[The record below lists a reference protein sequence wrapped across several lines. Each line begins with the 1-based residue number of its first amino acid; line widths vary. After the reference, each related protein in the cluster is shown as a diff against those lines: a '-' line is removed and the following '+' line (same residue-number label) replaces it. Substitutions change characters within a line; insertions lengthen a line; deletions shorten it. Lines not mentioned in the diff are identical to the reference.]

1 MIKQEVIW
9 HSIKDEGL
17 PRNRNSSYWFLF
29 RNPSCKIHQIY
40 EVTCDD
46 SCKIWR
52 FASPHLHMKKIDF
65 DCADFT
71 PIMWTDSFEPN
82 AIDTFIKENYD

>member
-29 RNPSCKIHQIY
+29 RNPSCKIHQVMEI
-40 EVTCDD
+40 
-46 SCKIWR
+46 CK
-52 FASPHLHMKKIDF
+52 PT
-65 DCADFT
+65 FT
-71 PIMWTDSFEPN
+71 HEED
-82 AIDTFIKENYD
+82 